1 MSSKLSNTPVLETEE
16 EEGDR
21 RSLRDIAYDLIKHRI
36 TTCAYKP
43 GEYLNEAL
51 VSTTLGIGRTPVHQ
65 AIDRLK
71 VEGLVEVMPR
81 KGIIVKP
88 ISLDEVMQ
96 IIEVRLL
103 NECYGVRLAA
113 TRANQTEKDQLA
125 SVLARSKEGMASR
138 DNEQMMM
145 LDREFHGILAQ
156 ASRNDV
162 LGEQLGR
169 LHDRSLRFWIISLN
183 APGHLQKVYEE
194 HEAIMTAICDHDADA
209 AEQAMRLHIEDFR
222 RNIMRS
228 AAPEQ
233 SMALWN
239 EGSPK

>member
-1 MSSKLSNTPVLETEE
+1 MSPKITTLPNLGTDE
-16 EEGDR
+16 EEGGR
-21 RSLRDIAYDLIKHRI
+21 RSLRDVAYDMIKQRI

-51 VSTTLGIGRTPVHQ
+51 VSATLGIGRTPVHQ

-96 IIEVRLL
+96 IIEVRML

-113 TRANQTEKDQLA
+113 TRASQTEIDQLA
-125 SVLARSKEGMASR
+125 DVLVRSKDGMAAR
-138 DNEQMMM
+138 DNEMMM
-145 LDREFHGILAQ
+145 ALDREFHGILAQ

-194 HEAIMTAICDHDADA
+194 HQAILTAILDRDADA
-209 AEQAMRLHIEDFR
+209 AEQAMRLHIEDFQ
-222 RNIMRS
+222 RNIIRS
-228 AAPEQ
+228 AAPGQ
-233 SMALWN
+233 SMPVWN
-239 EGSPK
+239 EGGSK

>member
-1 MSSKLSNTPVLETEE
+1 MSSKPTPAPLFRVDNED
-16 EEGDR
+16 GGR
-21 RSLRDIAYDLIKHRI
+21 RSLRDVAYELIKHRI

-65 AIDRLK
+65 AIDRLMM
-71 VEGLVEVMPR
+71 EGLVEVMPR

-113 TRANQTEKDQLA
+113 TRARQSEIDQLA
-125 SVLARSKEGMASR
+125 DVLARSAEGMANQ

-194 HEAIMTAICDHDADA
+194 HQAILTAIRDRDADA
-209 AEQAMRLHIEDFR
+209 ADHAMRLHIEDFQ

-228 AAPEQ
+228 AAPQQ
-233 SMALWN
+233 STAIWN
-239 EGSPK
+239 ESSSK

>member
-1 MSSKLSNTPVLETEE
+1 MMSPRLTSASAAGAEE
-16 EEGDR
+16 DEGGR
-21 RSLRDIAYDLIKHRI
+21 MSLRDTAYKMIKHRI

-43 GEYLNEAL
+43 GEYLNETL

-65 AIDRLK
+65 AIDRLMM
-71 VEGLVEVMPR
+71 EGLVEVIPR

-113 TRANQTEKDQLA
+113 LHANQGELDQLA
-125 SVLARSKEGMASR
+125 DVLVRSKEGVARR
-138 DNEQMMM
+138 DNEQMMA
-145 LDREFHGILAQ
+145 LDREFHGVLAQ

-169 LHDRSLRFWIISLN
+169 LHDRSLRFWVISLN
-183 APGHLQKVYEE
+183 TPGHLQTVYDE
-194 HEAIMTAICDHDADA
+194 HQAILTAICDRDPDA
-209 AEQAMRLHIEDFR
+209 AETAMRVHIEDFR
-222 RNIMRS
+222 GNIMRNVS
-228 AAPEQ
+228 PER
-233 SMALWN
+233 SVSSVS
-239 EGSPK
+239 GSR

>member
-1 MSSKLSNTPVLETEE
+1 MVSTLSTLSSLNSDD
-16 EEGDR
+16 EEGGR

-51 VSTTLGIGRTPVHQ
+51 VSATLGIGRTPVHQ

-71 VEGLVEVMPR
+71 NEGLVEVMPR

-113 TRANQTEKDQLA
+113 TRASQSEIDQLA
-125 SVLARSKEGMASR
+125 NVLAKSKDGMASR

-145 LDREFHGILAQ
+145 LDREFHGVLAQ

-162 LGEQLGR
+162 LAEQLGR

-194 HEAIMTAICDHDADA
+194 HQAILTAICDRDADA
-209 AEQAMRLHIEDFR
+209 AEQAMRLHIEDFQ
-222 RNIMRS
+222 RNIMRN
-228 AAPEQ
+228 AAPQQ
-233 SMALWN
+233 SMPVWN
-239 EGSPK
+239 ESGSK

>member
-1 MSSKLSNTPVLETEE
+1 MSTKLSALQTPGTEE
-16 EEGDR
+16 EEGAR
-21 RSLRDIAYDLIKHRI
+21 RSLRDVAYDLIKQRI

-51 VSTTLGIGRTPVHQ
+51 VSASLGIGRTPVHQ

-71 VEGLVEVMPR
+71 VEGLIEVMPR

-88 ISLDEVMQ
+88 ISLDEVIQ

-113 TRANQTEKDQLA
+113 TRANQVEIDQLA
-125 SVLARSKEGMASR
+125 NVLARSKDGMASR
-138 DNEQMMM
+138 DNEMMM
-145 LDREFHGILAQ
+145 TLDREFHGILAQ

-183 APGHLQKVYEE
+183 APGHLQNVYEE
-194 HEAIMTAICDHDADA
+194 HQAILEAILDRDPDA
-209 AEQAMRLHIEDFR
+209 AEQAMRLHIEDFQ

-228 AAPEQ
+228 AAPGQ
-233 SMALWN
+233 SMAMWN
-239 EGSPK
+239 EGSSK

>member
-1 MSSKLSNTPVLETEE
+1 MATKLTTVGVEE
-16 EEGDR
+16 EEGGR
-21 RSLRDIAYDLIKHRI
+21 RSLRDTAYELIKHRI

-51 VSTTLGIGRTPVHQ
+51 VSASLGIGRTPVHQ
-65 AIDRLK
+65 AIDRLM
-71 VEGLVEVMPR
+71 VEGLVEVIPR
-81 KGIIVKP
+81 KGVIVKP

-113 TRANQTEKDQLA
+113 THANRSEIDQLVD
-125 SVLARSKEGMASR
+125 VLARSQEAMAAR
-138 DNEQMMM
+138 NNEQMMM
-145 LDREFHGILAQ
+145 LDREFHGVLAQ

-183 APGHLQKVYEE
+183 APGHLQTVYEE
-194 HEAIMTAICDHDADA
+194 HQAILTAIRDHDADA

-222 RNIMRS
+222 RNILR
-228 AAPEQ
+228 
-233 SMALWN
+233 N
-239 EGSPK
+239 VSPDRPMQTWRE